1 MGTKSDHN
9 LIIITNLRAFMQF
22 NLSKNVPFSLT
33 CVCVCVCL
41 VLSFSSLCFVRG
53 HKVVTVG
60 DRSSVMT
67 SFSRF
72 TKS

>member
-33 CVCVCVCL
+33 CVCVCL
-41 VLSFSSLCFVRG
+41 VSSFSSLCFVRG

-60 DRSSVMT
+60 DRSSVMA